1 MKNFLTLIG
10 LTKKISANTKLM
22 LNNAFE
28 MQRYLTNYS
37 NNNVIIFDVGAF
49 DGSISL
55 KYAGLFPSSLIYSF
69 EPFPESFSKLVE
81 KTSEYSNIL
90 PVNKGVGDFVGF
102 AKFNSNK
109 FSQTNSLLNSHK
121 LANKVWGKNL
131 LDKKKVINVELTTI
145 DSFVEKHNI
154 KKIDILKIDTQGSEY
169 LVLKGAKES
178 LKRGIVKLIY
188 TEIIMLP
195 TYENQLDFDEFIKLM
210 KSFGFRLFNLYN
222 LSLTKEGELRQ
233 VDALFLQQTSSKKV
247 VI

>member
-1 MKNFLTLIG
+1 MKDSKNQISKSIVFYELSSKPFLQKQISFKQKNSSN
-10 LTKKISANTKLM
+10 KKRKHSKHFFKQRIS
-22 LNNAFE
+22 F
-28 MQRYLTNYS
+28 
-37 NNNVIIFDVGAF
+37 
-49 DGSISL
+49 
-55 KYAGLFPSSLIYSF
+55 
-69 EPFPESFSKLVE
+69 
-81 KTSEYSNIL
+81 
-90 PVNKGVGDFVGF
+90 GDFVGF

-131 LDKKKVINVELTTI
+131 LDKKKVINDELTTI

>member
-1 MKNFLTLIG
+1 M
-10 LTKKISANTKLM
+10 
-22 LNNAFE
+22 
-28 MQRYLTNYS
+28 
-37 NNNVIIFDVGAF
+37 
-49 DGSISL
+49 
-55 KYAGLFPSSLIYSF
+55 
-69 EPFPESFSKLVE
+69 
-81 KTSEYSNIL
+81 
-90 PVNKGVGDFVGF
+90 
-102 AKFNSNK
+102 
-109 FSQTNSLLNSHK
+109 
-121 LANKVWGKNL
+121 